1 MDLDAQNPATLAILL
16 DRFDRFEKGLAPQMA
31 RIEQYLDKVDAHE
44 LEIERI
50 KKNESGQNE
59 AIKDLIEFKTITRSS
74 IRNAYWGT
82 SIIVG
87 ALTVGATV
95 FEAFFGGKK

>member
-1 MDLDAQNPATLAILL
+1 MSLDAQNPASLAILL

-31 RIEQYLDKVDAHE
+31 RIEQYLDKVDANTM
-44 LEIERI
+44 EIERI
-50 KKNESGQNE
+50 KKNESGQND
-59 AIKDLIEFKTITRSS
+59 AIKELVEFKTETKAS

-87 ALTVGATV
+87 ALTVGATI
-95 FEAFFGGKK
+95 FNAFFGAKK

>member
-1 MDLDAQNPATLAILL
+1 MSLDAQHPATLAILL
-16 DRFDRFEKGLAPQMA
+16 DRFDRFERGLAPQMA
-31 RIEQYLDKVDAHE
+31 RIEEYLDKVDANTR
-44 LEIERI
+44 EIELL
-50 KKNESGQNE
+50 KKNESGQND
-59 AIKDLIEFKTITRSS
+59 AIKDLAEFKIETKAS